1 MDSIGTMV
9 AKRIALGLLTLI
21 VISLLI
27 FLGVELLPGDV
38 AEAIL
43 GQSALPETVEAFRR
57 ELKLD
62 LPPHI
67 RYFTWLGDFFQG
79 DFGNSLANKRPI
91 ADLIG
96 WRFANT
102 IFLATSAAVMA
113 VPMSISWGFWQR
125 FTATVCLTVSFLW
138 SRSVR
143 FHSPSFLWPIF

>member
-1 MDSIGTMV
+1 MDSLGKMV
-9 AKRIALGLLTLI
+9 AKRIALGLTTLI

-38 AEAIL
+38 AETIL

-79 DFGNSLANKRPI
+79 DFGNSLANKRPV
-91 ADLIG
+91 AQQIG
-96 WRFANT
+96 WRFGNT
-102 IFLATSAAVMA
+102 MFLAAAAAVIA
-113 VPMSISWGFWQR
+113 VPLAIILGILAALYRNSLFDRFISMATLS
-125 FTATVCLTVSFLW
+125 TAF
-138 SRSVR
+138 
-143 FHSPSFLWPIF
+143 FK